1 MLQHFID
8 EETVSFDIFEFD
20 VEEEK
25 FDELNKSLTSFLTTH
40 LEEAQRPQ
48 KLHIAERND
57 NIRQLSEPSPNIEQS
72 YFDNFHNE
80 AKTALNSKNFDISLE
95 SDSFKRYNH
104 SYQTLVIYKQVKIKF
119 YYELIILIL
128 YLSIFYF

>member
-20 VEEEK
+20 VEEGK

-48 KLHIAERND
+48 KHHIAEKND

-72 YFDNFHNE
+72 YYDNFHNE
-80 AKTALNSKNFDISLE
+80 AKTALNNKNFDISLE

-104 SYQTLVIYKQVKIKF
+104 F
-119 YYELIILIL
+119 Y
-128 YLSIFYF
+128 

>member
-20 VEEEK
+20 VEEGK

-40 LEEAQRPQ
+40 LEEAQLPQ

-80 AKTALNSKNFDISLE
+80 AKTALNNKNFDISLE

-104 SYQTLVIYKQVKIKF
+104 SYQTLVIDK
-119 YYELIILIL
+119 
-128 YLSIFYF
+128 